1 MVDNIK
7 VVENVK
13 NSRPAK
19 EWLRE
24 IVDKVYAEAWEAK
37 EKGELIGWSSS
48 KFPAEIAET
57 LGLKICYPENQAAA
71 ISAKHGGQRMCEYAE
86 SMGYDNDIC
95 GYARISLAYAAGAK
109 CDEKS
114 MPQPDFLLCCNNIC
128 NCMTKW
134 YENIARMHNIPLI
147 MIDVPYNNTSE
158 ASEENIKYIRS
169 QFDDAIEEL
178 EKISGRKFD
187 ERKFEE
193 VCSNA
198 NRTAKA
204 WLKACSYCKYV
215 PSPLS
220 GFDLF
225 NHMAVVVTARCRRE
239 SSEAFEALTKE
250 YEESVKNGTSTW
262 RYDENYRIM
271 FEGIPCWPELRSLF
285 TPLKQYGINT
295 TAVVYAPAFGFVYDN
310 MNEMIKAYCK
320 APNSVCIETGVE
332 WRESICRE
340 NKVDGVL
347 VHYNRS
353 CKPWSGYMPEMERRF
368 RNDLGVGVVGF
379 DGDQADPRNFSNAQ
393 YITRVQGLFEIMEV
407 KRKIKDEK
415 N

>member
-320 APNSVCIETGVE
+320 APNSVCIETGVK